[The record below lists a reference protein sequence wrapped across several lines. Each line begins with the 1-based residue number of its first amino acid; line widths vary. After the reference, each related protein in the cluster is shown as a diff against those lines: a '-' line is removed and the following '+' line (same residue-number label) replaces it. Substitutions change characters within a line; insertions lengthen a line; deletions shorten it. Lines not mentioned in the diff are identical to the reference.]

1 MNFSVSVWR
10 IRIILIRIR
19 IRIQKVK
26 KFITDPDLPHC
37 SVYSHP
43 PKLKLFFISRELDIP
58 AACTLRSN
66 RMLRCPLKSEKEL
79 KKEGRGAMDYQLSDS
94 GVLVVRWYDNKEVNV
109 ATTAYSAEPVSEV
122 RRWDKAKKKYV
133 YIKRPAVVG
142 AYNKGMGGVDN
153 TDQKMAF
160 YRIDTK
166 TIKWYKR
173 MAYHFVDLT
182 LVNSYILRKAVT
194 GQEGLPLFKFKL
206 DVALSLMFAENFG
219 EPMSA
224 AVVLLRQQ
232 GEKRAE
238 NGDPVGD
245 GEPVDA
251 VRLDGHN
258 HWPDNVASDQRRCRL
273 PGCKKKSVVWCAKCK
288 VYLCLKKDRNCFVRY
303 HTV

>member
-1 MNFSVSVWR
+1 MG
-10 IRIILIRIR
+10 
-19 IRIQKVK
+19 
-26 KFITDPDLPHC
+26 
-37 SVYSHP
+37 
-43 PKLKLFFISRELDIP
+43 IP

-66 RMLRCPLKSEKEL
+66 RMLKCPLKSEKEL

-109 ATTAYSAEPVSEV
+109 ATNAYSAEPSSQV
-122 RRWDKAKKKYV
+122 RRWDKAGKKY
-133 YIKRPAVVG
+133 IEISRLAVVG
-142 AYNKGMGGVDN
+142 AYNKGMGGVDYS
-153 TDQKMAF
+153 DQKMAF

-173 MAYHFVDLT
+173 VAYHFSDLCV
-182 LVNSYILRKAVT
+182 VNAYILRKAVT
-194 GQEGLPLFKFKL
+194 QEEALPLYKFKL
-206 DVALSLMFAENFG
+206 DVALALMFAENFG

-224 AVVLLRQQ
+224 AAVLLRQE

-251 VRLDGHN
+251 VRLDGLN
-258 HWPDNVASDQRRCRL
+258 HWPDNVASEQRRCKL
-273 PGCKKKSVVWCAKCK
+273 PGCKKKSVIWCRKCR
-288 VYLCLKKDRNCFVRY
+288 VYLCIKKDRNCFVLY